1 MRFALKCLCF
11 TIALVAAS
19 SVRPLQ
25 AQETKPTFT
34 VDAAKAKTG
43 MSVFAAKGCA
53 ACHTIGKGRT
63 IGPDLKGVLERREL
77 AWVQKWLA
85 NTTDMLKTDSIAKVM
100 LKEANGIPMPQLPL
114 TPAEIDALVH
124 YVVQEGNKAK

>member
-1 MRFALKCLCF
+1 MRLVCAGFA
-11 TIALVAAS
+11 IALLAAG
-19 SVRPLQ
+19 SVGRVS
-25 AQETKPTFT
+25 AQETRPTFA

-53 ACHTIGKGRT
+53 ACHSIGKGRT
-63 IGPDLKGVLERREL
+63 IGPDLKGLLERRDL

-85 NTTDMLKTDSIAKVM
+85 NTTEMLKTDPIAKEM

-114 TPAEIDALVH
+114 TPAEIEALVH
-124 YVVQEGNKAK
+124 YVVQEGNKTK